1 LLNVTASGI
10 CWLAP
15 GSKALVGRLSAF
27 AGGYPECF
35 FIGLVIVSALIYFPL
50 ARFFEPWHWV
60 AFGPFEIQPSLAPQ
74 YAVYFF
80 SGLAV
85 GAGGIDRGLLRS
97 DGMLAQRWAAW
108 LVGAFAAFLLWVVPA
123 ALIEMGRA
131 AASSMAGIAREFGFV
146 LFAASA
152 CFASA
157 ALFLRFANTQ
167 RQIFRSVSENSYG
180 IYLFHYVF
188 VIWTQYW
195 LLQISAPAIVKGAVV
210 LGVTLA
216 LSWASSASLSSFAI
230 GGRLLR
236 GERRTAMIKARAS
249 AEVSPLTYRSNP
261 D

>member
-1 LLNVTASGI
+1 L
-10 CWLAP
+10 
-15 GSKALVGRLSAF
+15 
-27 AGGYPECF
+27 
-35 FIGLVIVSALIYFPL
+35 L
-50 ARFFEPWHWV
+50 AR
-60 AFGPFEIQPSLAPQ
+60 
-74 YAVYFF
+74 
-80 SGLAV
+80 
-85 GAGGIDRGLLRS
+85 
-97 DGMLAQRWAAW
+97 RWAVW
-108 LVGAFAAFLLWVVPA
+108 LVGSFAAFLLWVVPA
-123 ALIEMGRA
+123 ALIETGRA

-188 VIWTQYW
+188 VIWTQYC